1 MSLWDDAKD
10 KLKDKAT
17 DVANDAA
24 GAVED
29 GIDKVKKGVGEGVA
43 QGGHAVGDW
52 MRDRGVDGAADAVD
66 AAADSLASRLG
77 ADVPEKQLDESD
89 NPRELVHGSAGK
101 VRGTATNLSDFATA
115 FEAVGLGM
123 RSVDSTSW
131 QGEAAGAFRKKFG
144 LHPRKWLRAADACKE
159 AGQALS
165 AYAEV
170 IEWAQTRA
178 AEAVEAWAEGERA
191 SGRHRKDV
199 AAYNTAALAGDAGG
213 LTRPPE
219 TDPGEAAKE
228 AARELLSGARRQRD
242 RAGETA
248 ARLVKA
254 ALEHA
259 PKEPPPL
266 SRLRDDAGDAFAAAN
281 TEAAHLGSGALKGA
295 ASMVNAARMVNPL
308 DPYNLLHPGDYGK
321 NVQTTVNSI
330 AYSTAHPE
338 ETLAQMVAALKDDPA
353 EFAGRLLPE
362 AVGTKGAGML
372 KKGASPFRRPG
383 GHEPGPG
390 TRGSGPHGTRLPG
403 DSPTELALATAELED
418 VLDGPPKEGPGG
430 PDRADRTDLTSA
442 ERLTGVFDDPD
453 GTPGGRERGEDPGGS
468 AESTEQARHRSDEEP
483 GSENPEK
490 SSGDTDPVDMVS
502 GKMFLPATDVALPGA
517 LPLVFTR
524 RVESGYRLGRWF
536 GPSWSSTLDQCLRID
551 ARGVLFAREDG
562 TLLSYPHPAPGV
574 PVLPER
580 GARWA
585 LDRVDGGYTVT
596 DPATGRTWHFADQDE
611 HLAVLEQLDD
621 RNGNWITFAYDT
633 DGTPLG
639 LTHSAGH
646 RLRITAAEGRVRA
659 LHLSGGAE
667 DGTDLA
673 LIRYGYTDGNLT
685 EVVNSSGLPLRF
697 TYDERGRVT
706 SWTDTNDRAYHYAY
720 DERDRC
726 VAEGGT
732 EGHLSLTLAYEDTAP
747 GTGLRTTT
755 TTGAAGHSRRFH
767 IDAEDRIVAETDP
780 LGATTHWTHDRHGR
794 VLTRTDPLGHTSSF
808 TYDEHGNLTEAIRPD
823 GRRATV
829 AYGELGLPVR
839 ISGYDGSTVRHTYD
853 PRGNRTSTTDAVGR
867 TTHFAHDD
875 YGHLTAVTD
884 PAGGVTRV
892 RCDRAGL
899 PLELTDPLGATT
911 RYTRDPLG
919 RVTSVTD
926 PLGATT
932 RTRWSVEGKPLHRT
946 APDGSTESWTYDG
959 EGNCLTHTDPLG
971 GVSRFEYTHFD
982 LLTARTD
989 PDGVRH
995 EFAHD
1000 HELRLTRVTNPQGLH
1015 WTYEYDPAGNLVTE
1029 TDFDHRVQRYTHDA
1043 AGRLTSRTTPLGHRI
1058 TLERDALGRLTR
1070 KNADGQLTTYAY
1082 DFTDQLAEAVNAD
1095 TTVSILR
1102 DRHGR
1107 VRTETVADRRLRYSY
1122 DALGRRTG
1130 RITPSGATSTWTYD
1144 AAGRRAELLTSGRR
1158 ITFTRDTAGRETS
1171 CRIGKAPTAGNA
1183 TNRPLGETPTAA
1195 KHEPGRPLG
1204 DALTLDRA
1212 YDDLG
1217 RLTTQTVHGPDGALV
1232 QRRAYTYR
1240 ADGNLTAVDDLL
1252 NGTKHFELDPVGRVT
1267 AVHARNWTETYAYD
1281 AAGNQT
1287 FAHWPDSH
1295 PGGEARG
1302 PRTYEGTRITT
1313 AGRVRYEHDAAGRV
1327 TLRQKTRLSRKP
1339 DTWHYT
1345 WDSEDRLREV
1355 RTPDGTL
1362 WRYQY
1367 DALGRRIAKL
1377 RMGGD
1382 GTSVVERVDFT
1393 WDGTTLCEQTSSS
1406 RDLPNPV
1413 SLTWDHVGLQPITQN
1428 ERITTADRPQ
1438 EEVDSRFFGIV
1449 TDLVG
1454 APTELVDETGA
1465 TTWNTRATLWGITT
1479 SRSDRTA
1486 YTPLRFP
1493 GQYFDPESQLHY
1505 NHYRYLD
1512 PDIGRYASA
1521 DPLGI
1526 APSPNPNTYVRNPVT
1541 VSDHLG
1547 LAPDECPE
1555 EAGQGSRGRRA
1566 QEYGLEY
1573 ENFLHRRLG
1582 GGDGF
1587 SEMGRQFDGA
1597 YIDAHTGKG
1606 TWYEAK
1612 SGEFWNNIIEN
1623 PARQSK
1629 FFSTEGQ
1636 KLGIAQTAGIDYRVI
1651 SENPIPD
1658 RITRWLDKKGIPWEV
1673 IPRVEE

>member
-1 MSLWDDAKD
+1 MSLWDDAED

-43 QGGHAVGDW
+43 EGGHAVGDW

-89 NPRELVHGSAGK
+89 NPRELIHGSAGK
-101 VRGTATNLSDFATA
+101 VRGTAKNLSDFATA

-144 LHPRKWLRAADACKE
+144 LHPQKWLRAADACKE

-178 AEAVEAWAEGERA
+178 GEAVEAWAKGERA
-191 SGRHRKDV
+191 SGRHQKDV
-199 AAYNTAALAGDAGG
+199 AAYRTAALAGDTEG

-228 AARELLSGARRQRD
+228 AARELLAGARRQRD

-266 SRLRDDAGDAFAAAN
+266 SRLRDDAGDAFAAAD

-295 ASMVNAARMVNPL
+295 AGMVNAARMVNPL

-321 NVQTTVNSI
+321 NVQTTVNSV
-330 AYSTAHPE
+330 AYSTAHPQ
-338 ETLAQMVAALKDDPA
+338 ETLAQMVAALRDDPA

-362 AVGTKGAGML
+362 AVGTKGAGIL
-372 KKGASPFRRPG
+372 KKGTAFRRPG
-383 GHEPGPG
+383 GHEPGPEAPGLG
-390 TRGSGPHGTRLPG
+390 TRPPG
-403 DSPTELALATAELED
+403 DSPTELARATGELADA
-418 VLDGPPKEGPGG
+418 LDGLPKEGPGG
-430 PDRADRTDLTSA
+430 PDRTDLTSA
-442 ERLTGVFDDPD
+442 ERLTDAFDDSD
-453 GTPGGRERGEDPGGS
+453 GAPGGRERGEDPGSS
-468 AESTEQARHRSDEEP
+468 AESAEEARHRSDQEP

-502 GKMFLPATDVALPGA
+502 GKMFLPTTDVALPGA

-611 HLAVLEQLDD
+611 HLAVLEQIDD
-621 RNGNWITFAYDT
+621 RNGNWITFAYDAE
-633 DGTPLG
+633 GTPLG

-659 LHLSGGAE
+659 LHLSGGAD

-732 EGHLSLTLAYEDTAP
+732 EGHLSLTLAYEDTDP

-755 TTGAAGHSRRFH
+755 TTSAAGHSRRFH

-780 LGATTHWTHDRHGR
+780 LGATTRWTHDRHGR
-794 VLTRTDPLGHTSSF
+794 VLTRTDPLGHTTSF
-808 TYDEHGNLTEAIRPD
+808 AYDEHGNLTEAIRPD

-839 ISGYDGSTVRHTYD
+839 ISGYDGSTVRHAYD
-853 PRGNRTSTTDAVGR
+853 PRGNRTSTTDPAGR

-875 YGHLTAVTD
+875 RGHLTAVTD
-884 PAGGVTRV
+884 PAGAVTRV

-911 RYTRDPLG
+911 RCTRDALG

-982 LLTARTD
+982 LLTARTG

-995 EFAHD
+995 EFTHD

-1058 TLERDALGRLTR
+1058 TLEHDALGRITR

-1107 VRTETVADRRLRYSY
+1107 VRTETVAGRQLRYDY

-1171 CRIGKAPTAGNA
+1171 RRIG
-1183 TNRPLGETPTAA
+1183 ES
-1195 KHEPGRPLG
+1195 
-1204 DALTLDRA
+1204 LTLDRA

-1217 RLTTQTVHGPDGALV
+1217 RLTTHTVHGHDGALV

-1252 NGTKHFELDPVGRVT
+1252 GGTKHFELDPVGRVT

-1295 PGGEARG
+1295 PGPEARG

-1313 AGRVRYEHDAAGRV
+1313 AGRIRYEHDAAGRV

-1345 WDSEDRLREV
+1345 WDPEDRLREAL
-1355 RTPDGTL
+1355 TPDGTL

-1393 WDGTTLCEQTSSS
+1393 WDGTTLCEQTS
-1406 RDLPNPV
+1406 RGEGLAQVVTLTWEHQNLQPV
-1413 SLTWDHVGLQPITQN
+1413 SQTERLTDHSQ
-1428 ERITTADRPQ
+1428 Q
-1438 EEVDSRFFGIV
+1438 EIDNRFLSIV
-1449 TDLVG
+1449 TDLAG
-1454 APTELVDETGA
+1454 APTEIFDETGKMV
-1465 TTWNTRATLWGITT
+1465 WRNQATLWGSTAWHR
-1479 SRSDRTA
+1479 RSDA
-1486 YTPLRFP
+1486 YTPLRFS
-1493 GQYFDPESQLHY
+1493 GQYFDVETGLHY
-1505 NHYRYLD
+1505 NYFRHYDPQTARYLSSD
-1512 PDIGRYASA
+1512 P
-1521 DPLGI
+1521 
-1526 APSPNPNTYVRNPVT
+1526 
-1541 VSDHLG
+1541 LG
-1547 LAPDECPE
+1547 LAPDPNPVAYVANPATLVDPLGLAPKSGCDEQVTHKKSSSRN
-1555 EAGQGSRGRRA
+1555 EAFREAKRDLGIPVSQQPDAIDRVPMTERGGRQVMDENSRPVMTREYTFTREDGSRVIIQDHAAGHY
-1566 QEYGLEY
+1566 YGE
-1573 ENFLHRRLG
+1573 G
-1582 GGDGF
+1582 GIGDQGPHLNV
-1587 SEMGRQFDGA
+1587 RP
-1597 YIDAHTGKG
+1597 
-1606 TWYEAK
+1606 
-1612 SGEFWNNIIEN
+1612 IEN
-1623 PARQSK
+1623 PRTGK
-1629 FFSTEGQ
+1629 VPGT
-1636 KLGIAQTAGIDYRVI
+1636 AQHY
-1651 SENPIPD
+1651 EY
-1658 RITRWLDKKGIPWEV
+1658 
-1673 IPRVEE
+1673 